1 MGRSVMKKPSAI
13 APIVMSL
20 LALLLIVVHVARYG
34 LVQDTD
40 EGTSAH
46 LFQLLMVCQV
56 PIVVFF
62 ALRWLPESPAQ
73 ARIVLALQL
82 SAGLVAF
89 AALVVFEYLASSPL
103 PHP

>member
-1 MGRSVMKKPSAI
+1 MSRSVLQKPSAI

-34 LVQDTD
+34 LSQDAD

-56 PIVVFF
+56 PIVSFF
-62 ALRWLPESPAQ
+62 AFRWLPESPTH

-89 AALVVFEYLASSPL
+89 AALFVFEHLASSPL